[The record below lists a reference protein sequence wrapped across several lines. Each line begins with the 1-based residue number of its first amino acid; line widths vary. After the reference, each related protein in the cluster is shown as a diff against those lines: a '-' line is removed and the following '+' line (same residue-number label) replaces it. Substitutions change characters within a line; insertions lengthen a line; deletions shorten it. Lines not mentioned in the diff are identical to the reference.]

1 MGGKSPKNLQE
12 NLKNETEV
20 FKNWGEF
27 SKKFLEKLRDKLQ
40 EIFFL
45 SIVHAIEKQ
54 NQLGH
59 DIVVPSHFFRELK
72 AMTSSF
78 QD

>member
-27 SKKFLEKLRDKLQ
+27 SKKFLGKIRDKLQ
-40 EIFFL
+40 EIFF
-45 SIVHAIEKQ
+45 
-54 NQLGH
+54 
-59 DIVVPSHFFRELK
+59 
-72 AMTSSF
+72 F
-78 QD
+78 Q